1 MDRIRSRCLRAASL
15 HTFSEIMTSF
25 DDPRFIVEL
34 VLAVVLLALLI
45 LVDSRL
51 LLQEPLIVFLPLAT
65 VEIVPN
71 EADGTMAKVSSRSE
85 VRRS

>member
-1 MDRIRSRCLRAASL
+1 M
-15 HTFSEIMTSF
+15 
-25 DDPRFIVEL
+25 EL

-45 LVDSRL
+45 VVDSRL
-51 LLQEPLIVFLPLAT
+51 LLQEPLIVFFPLAT